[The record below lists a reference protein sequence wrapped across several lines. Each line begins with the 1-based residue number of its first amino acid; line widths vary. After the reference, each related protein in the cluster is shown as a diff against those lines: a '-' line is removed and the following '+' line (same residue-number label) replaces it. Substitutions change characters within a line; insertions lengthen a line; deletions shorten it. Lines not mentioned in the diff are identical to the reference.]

1 MKRTLIK
8 VVIGR
13 KYLNI
18 IKVTYDK
25 LTANIILNGEM
36 LKAFPLKSGTRQGC
50 PLSLFLLN
58 IVLED
63 HIVFQS
69 SQTGKEIKGIYV
81 TRIFKVQ
88 SKWDM

>member
-36 LKAFPLKSGTRQGC
+36 LKAFPLKSGTRQRC
-50 PLSLFLLN
+50 SLSILLFD
-58 IVLED
+58 IVLE
-63 HIVFQS
+63 VLTTELRQ
-69 SQTGKEIKGIYV
+69 EIKCIPIG
-81 TRIFKVQ
+81 RK
-88 SKWDM
+88 